1 MNKRT
6 VYAYYKTRNTRTW
19 IYGILNI
26 GITPEHWWNTGTL
39 AEKWDT
45 GRTIGIARN
54 SGTCEEQRSN
64 VTAKPHQEI
73 LPIQNEDILRR

>member
-1 MNKRT
+1 MDL
-6 VYAYYKTRNTRTW
+6 RNT
-19 IYGILNI
+19 
-26 GITPEHWWNTGTL
+26 EHRHNTRTL

-45 GRTIGIARN
+45 GRTIGIPRN
-54 SGTCEEQRSN
+54 GGTCEEQRSN